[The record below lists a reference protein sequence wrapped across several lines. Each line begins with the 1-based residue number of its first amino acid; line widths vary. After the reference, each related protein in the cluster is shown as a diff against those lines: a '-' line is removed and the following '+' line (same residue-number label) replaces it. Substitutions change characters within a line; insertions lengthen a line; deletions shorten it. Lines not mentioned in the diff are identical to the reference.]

1 MEELLFEYKVRIE
14 RNKDFTFYA
23 KTDIEEFLNKNNIKY
38 IRNITDTVEH
48 RLLKEN
54 KRLNNIIDEIE
65 QILSEKIEAVKYM
78 KETLGEN
85 VYEAGTDFSMI
96 VRSVGAFST
105 YHSRKN
111 FRTDW
116 NRPTAVV
123 SEIFNC

>member
-85 VYEAGTDFSMI
+85 VYEVNPHIDILEKEYNYFSDKI
-96 VRSVGAFST
+96 KELKDSD
-105 YHSRKN
+105 K
-111 FRTDW
+111 
-116 NRPTAVV
+116 
-123 SEIFNC
+123 